1 MNIESDSLGDLAA
14 TVGARIRELRRER
27 HITQLELARRLGI
40 RPGPM
45 NVIEKGRH
53 VPSGRVLYRVAQE
66 LGVSVDDLF
75 GSCAPKSAAAA
86 HATGATDG
94 PLTAAIPFL
103 PFLDTA
109 GNPEAVGK
117 ADEIAKAFMALE
129 DLCGAMKCAVLPLHI
144 PFAATE
150 SGVEQL
156 VTQVRHH
163 LGITQAVVFDYLEL
177 LENAGLRVVFCDLPA
192 GADGV
197 TPTSLCAYDRVHANA
212 FFFIQRSLNP
222 ERQLFRL
229 LFELGRIYWYTRQ
242 MIVGSLPARGGELLD
257 EVHAARK
264 FAAFL
269 LMPAMAV
276 RGTVAQLGIQPKGWT
291 YELMLRIKHRFGVSA
306 ESFCIRLEELGLID
320 GALAADFKIRIRA
333 HYAAHDFAEPD
344 GSMRR
349 LSYNG
354 RLGDLLLN
362 ACGRAGDEGDEAR
375 EIEAKLERLGVE
387 AGNMRSET

>member
-1 MNIESDSLGDLAA
+1 
-14 TVGARIRELRRER
+14 
-27 HITQLELARRLGI
+27 
-40 RPGPM
+40 M

-66 LGVSVDDLF
+66 LGVTVDDLF
-75 GSCAPKSAAAA
+75 GGCAPKGPALAGGM
-86 HATGATDG
+86 TGATEG
-94 PLTAAIPFL
+94 FSTAVPFL
-103 PFLDTA
+103 PFLDTT
-109 GNPEAVGK
+109 GNPASVDK
-117 ADEIAKAFMALE
+117 ANEMAKAFMALE

-150 SGVEQL
+150 SGMEQL

-197 TPTSLCAYDRVHANA
+197 TATSLCAYDRVHANA
-212 FFFIQRSLNP
+212 FFFIQRALNP

-276 RGTVAQLGIQPKGWT
+276 RGTVAQLGITPGGWT

-320 GALAADFKIRIRA
+320 GTLATDFKARIRA
-333 HYAAHDFAEPD
+333 HYAASNYAEPD
-344 GSMRR
+344 GSQRR
-349 LSYNG
+349 LNYNG

-362 ACGRAGDEGDEAR
+362 ARGKEGEDGEEAR
-375 EIEAKLERLGVE
+375 GIEARLAGLGVRTE
-387 AGNMRSET
+387 